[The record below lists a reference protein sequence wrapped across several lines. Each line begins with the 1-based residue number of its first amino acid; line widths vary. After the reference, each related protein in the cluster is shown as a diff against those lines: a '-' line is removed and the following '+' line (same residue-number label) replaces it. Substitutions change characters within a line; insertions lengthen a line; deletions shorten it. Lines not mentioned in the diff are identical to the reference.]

1 VDPRESYGRFERTG
15 TDDSSTY
22 SRMMDG
28 EEITCVSYAEDRIML
43 IREGDLVGRLTDFR
57 DDTSLLEPDEWQE
70 GVTLLDIQNFWYYC
84 PIY

>member
-1 VDPRESYGRFERTG
+1 
-15 TDDSSTY
+15 
-22 SRMMDG
+22 MMDG